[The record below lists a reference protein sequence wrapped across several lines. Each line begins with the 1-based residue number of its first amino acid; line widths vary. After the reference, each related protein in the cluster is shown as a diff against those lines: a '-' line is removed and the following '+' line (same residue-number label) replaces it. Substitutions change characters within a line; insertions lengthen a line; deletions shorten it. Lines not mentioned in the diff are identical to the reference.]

1 MGGIIRSLTEARTAD
16 LRTESKCDEM
26 SSDSAPSCL
35 MLLACLHFRF
45 ILYLKNKLPFV
56 FA

>member
-1 MGGIIRSLTEARTAD
+1 VGGIIRSLTEARTAD